1 MASLERLYNLPALE
15 MTQSLVQD
23 PHRRSKSNSDGK
35 NFQAYPALARV
46 ASGLFG
52 VFVIGASRRI
62 CCAGDVD
69 YEFTIMSVSKP
80 FLFALICGT
89 IGLKEARAKLGANAT
104 GLSFNSLARIAANP
118 LLPKEIQA
126 QVDLGD
132 ITCGIN
138 DQLRSVMEKTTATSQ
153 QVQEALRVNTEAQLR
168 ALKIGLLFMA
178 GLQLLAVIRPT
189 SLRTTFQERS

>member
-1 MASLERLYNLPALE
+1 MASLERHCNFPAPE

-23 PHRRSKSNSDGK
+23 THRRSKSNSDGK
-35 NFQAYPALARV
+35 NSQACPALALV

-52 VFVIGASRRI
+52 VCIVGTSGRI

-80 FLFALICGT
+80 FLFALVCET

-104 GLSFNSLARIAANP
+104 GLSFNSLAKIAANP

-126 QVDLGD
+126 QDDLGN
-132 ITCGIN
+132 ITCGRN
-138 DQLRSVMEKTTATSQ
+138 DQLWAARAASEASKLPIASDGVFLRRAT
-153 QVQEALRVNTEAQLR
+153 
-168 ALKIGLLFMA
+168 
-178 GLQLLAVIRPT
+178 
-189 SLRTTFQERS
+189 